1 MTRLYEDYE
10 LQLLIDCI
18 NAQINEESGVEVF
31 RDINWGRLYGM
42 AKNHRVANSLYTTTI
57 RIKGED
63 IEKYRNVFDSEYRRA
78 YQLNEKYI
86 SLEKKIF
93 TQLEEMKIHCLIL
106 SETILRKCYQK
117 PEHRTPWDL
126 EIYVDRKSLG
136 KIYEMM
142 SKMDFSEN
150 PMEEED
156 EGIRFVNADGL
167 NVIFISAFRFSGP
180 EMNKFFSVPPKK
192 FPTIPR
198 HQYVHQHSLTDF
210 YIFYI
215 AKLSEK
221 FINGEVKL
229 RDVEDLWELYLLCY
243 DTMDWPFIYQEF
255 NKFEIGTF
263 AELIIKLAANWFGEQ
278 EFEEHEEQIEL
289 MEAYIASDGAL
300 FEKENSQILPFES
313 IKKAR
318 EQQGHQQKV
327 KDLFPEMVYDDAIY
341 PKVQASRILKWYFWI
356 SKYLSEKYHIIKLKG
371 VRISNKIH
379 NMLLDKFVEPL
390 AAHRDEMAQKRV
402 VNKHQR
408 KMERA
413 LYLEK
418 KLYEKEEHLYDRM
431 ILKEKERELK
441 WQMLDVKNLQDT
453 EKKEYEIKKA
463 NFEEREGIT
472 QLDNAKEAINS
483 FKERIK
489 NKFKSRKSLKKDKN

>member
-18 NAQINEESGVEVF
+18 NGQINEESVVEVF
-31 RDINWGRLYGM
+31 RDIDWGRLYGM

-57 RIKGED
+57 RINGEG
-63 IEKYRNVFDSEYRRA
+63 IEKYRNVFDREFRRA

-86 SLEKKIF
+86 SLERKIF
-93 TQLEEMKIHCLIL
+93 TQLEKLKIHCLIL

-117 PEHRTPWDL
+117 AEYRTPWDL
-126 EIYVDRKSLG
+126 EIYVDRRSLG
-136 KIYEMM
+136 IIYEMM
-142 SKMDFSEN
+142 SKMGFSEN
-150 PMEEED
+150 PMEVED
-156 EGIRFVNADGL
+156 EGIRFVNNEGI
-167 NVIFISAFRFSGP
+167 NVIFISSFRFSGE

-192 FPTIPR
+192 FPTIPK

-215 AKLSEK
+215 ARLSEK

-263 AELIIKLAANWFGEQ
+263 AELIIKLAANWFGDQ
-278 EFEEHEEQIEL
+278 DFEEHVEQIEL

-313 IKKAR
+313 MKKAR
-318 EQQGHQQKV
+318 EQQEHQQKV

-341 PKVQASRILKWYFWI
+341 PKVQASKILKWYFWI
-356 SKYLSEKYHIIKLKG
+356 SKALAEKSYIIKLKG

-379 NMLLDKFVEPL
+379 NMLLDKFIEPF
-390 AAHRDEMAQKRV
+390 ANHRAEMAQNRMV
-402 VNKHQR
+402 HKHQR

-418 KLYEKEEHLYDRM
+418 KLYEKEQHLYDRM
-431 ILKEKERELK
+431 VMKEMERELK
-441 WQMLDVKNLQDT
+441 WQILDVKNLQDT
-453 EKKEYEIKKA
+453 EKKEYEMKKA
-463 NFEEREGIT
+463 DFEEMEGIT
-472 QLDNAKEAINS
+472 RIDNAKEAMNCL
-483 FKERIK
+483 KEKIK
-489 NKFKSRKSLKKDKN
+489 NKFSNIKNKKH